1 MDKFVIEPCKECGY
15 NVTNKRSLGNHLVR
29 THKPMMMKDYY
40 VKHYH
45 GGSEPLCVCGCGEKT
60 NWHKTKSMF
69 NDFVTGHN
77 PPSYDI
83 SKHKHTTEQ
92 IAYRNSKIKEVYDDP
107 TKREIILEKISDA
120 VRTVNQTDE
129 YKENHHKGLER
140 AWDNE
145 SRRTK
150 MAELSKERWSDPDHY
165 DKVFTEE
172 MRRKVSEANCKRGSN
187 RTSDEE
193 IAFVEVLKG
202 IFGSDDILH
211 KTYINSK
218 KYRSAEFDVYIRSLR
233 LYVEYDGNWEH
244 GFLVHPIK
252 GLYPRQIH
260 NMKNDI
266 RKNDM
271 IIEANKEL
279 YRVRSD
285 SSWKTI
291 KSLQEL
297 IDISYLHIR
306 DGIIHE
312 K

>member
-1 MDKFVIEPCKECGY
+1 MDKFVIEPCRECGY
-15 NVTNKRSLGNHLVR
+15 NVINKRSLGNHLAR
-29 THKPMMMKDYY
+29 THKPMMMKNYY

-45 GGSEPLCVCGCGEKT
+45 GGIEPLCVCGCGKKV
-60 NWHKTKSMF
+60 NWHKANLMF
-69 NDFVTGHN
+69 NDFITGHN
-77 PPSYDI
+77 PHSYDL
-83 SKHKHTTEQ
+83 SKYKHTTEQ
-92 IAYRNSKIKEVYDDP
+92 IAYRNSKINEAYSDP
-107 TKREIILEKISDA
+107 NKRDEIIEKISDA
-120 VRTVNQTDE
+120 VRTVNQTEE
-129 YKENHHKGLER
+129 YKENHRKGLER

-145 SRRTK
+145 ARRAK
-150 MAELSKERWSDPDHY
+150 LAELSKERWMDPNHY

-172 MRRKVSEANCKRGSN
+172 MRRKISEANCKRGST
-187 RTSDEE
+187 RTSKEE

-218 KYRSAEFDVYIRSLR
+218 VYRSAEFDVYIRSLR
-233 LYVEYDGNWEH
+233 LYVEYDGIWDH
-244 GFLVHPIK
+244 GFLVRSK
-252 GLYPRQIH
+252 GLYPSQIH
-260 NMKNDI
+260 NMKNDM
-266 RKNDM
+266 RKNQM

-297 IDISYLHIR
+297 IDISYLHIK